1 MIIKEVFAKKIF
13 DSRKEPTIEVSVN
26 GQKAS
31 SPSGKSKGKY
41 ETPSYHKSLDWN
53 IKAINSFA
61 ELKGLN
67 VNSFADLHIIEDL
80 IKEKFKL
87 KDAKQFG
94 ANSLFA
100 LESAILKSIA
110 KQEHKELWQV
120 INSNAKKIPVP
131 LGNVIGG
138 GLHSHN
144 KDHPIFQEFL
154 LAPKGKNMAKNF
166 NIMKKV
172 YHELGKLVKSSSI
185 NDEGAWQT
193 SLDEKKVLDRLKIFS
208 RVVNIGIDIAASSFY
223 KNNLYRYKKDK
234 LNKEEQIN
242 YINDLIEKYNLLY
255 AEDPLNEK
263 DFSGFSKISKKCL
276 VVGDDLTVTHI
287 DRLQK
292 AIKNKS
298 INAMIIKPN
307 QNGSLIEVK
316 KIFEI
321 CKKNRIKTILSHRSG
336 ETLDSAIADYAF
348 AFGADFIKCGIATP
362 YREIKLKRLIEIEK
376 GL

>member
-1 MIIKEVFAKKIF
+1 M
-13 DSRKEPTIEVSVN
+13 
-26 GQKAS
+26 
-31 SPSGKSKGKY
+31 
-41 ETPSYHKSLDWN
+41 
-53 IKAINSFA
+53 
-61 ELKGLN
+61 
-67 VNSFADLHIIEDL
+67 
-80 IKEKFKL
+80 
-87 KDAKQFG
+87 
-94 ANSLFA
+94 
-100 LESAILKSIA
+100 
-110 KQEHKELWQV
+110 
-120 INSNAKKIPVP
+120 
-131 LGNVIGG
+131 
-138 GLHSHN
+138 
-144 KDHPIFQEFL
+144 
-154 LAPKGKNMAKNF
+154 
-166 NIMKKV
+166 
-172 YHELGKLVKSSSI
+172 
-185 NDEGAWQT
+185 
-193 SLDEKKVLDRLKIFS
+193 
-208 RVVNIGIDIAASSFY
+208 NIGIDIAASSFY